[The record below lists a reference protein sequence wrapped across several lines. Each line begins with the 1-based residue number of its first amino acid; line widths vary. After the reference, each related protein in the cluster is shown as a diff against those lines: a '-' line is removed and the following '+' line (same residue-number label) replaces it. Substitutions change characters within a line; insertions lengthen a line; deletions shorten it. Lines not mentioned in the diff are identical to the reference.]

1 MQEKDKFE
9 ESRRHLALEVLITL
23 AETASGMV
31 RKVAKKYLNRLGKN
45 FEKINILF
53 QNLFLVPQLLE
64 MMVDLDDDAEWSTKD
79 TIEDEEDDSNAVV
92 GESSLDRLS
101 CALGGKTVLTYILTT
116 VQTML
121 QNRKL
126 FCFLQIFRIT
136 FSFSS

>member
-45 FEKINILF
+45 SQENKNILF

-126 FCFLQIFRIT
+126 FLQIFRII

>member
-126 FCFLQIFRIT
+126 FQNNIFIL
-136 FSFSS
+136 

>member
-1 MQEKDKFE
+1 
-9 ESRRHLALEVLITL
+9 
-23 AETASGMV
+23 
-31 RKVAKKYLNRLGKN
+31 
-45 FEKINILF
+45 
-53 QNLFLVPQLLE
+53 